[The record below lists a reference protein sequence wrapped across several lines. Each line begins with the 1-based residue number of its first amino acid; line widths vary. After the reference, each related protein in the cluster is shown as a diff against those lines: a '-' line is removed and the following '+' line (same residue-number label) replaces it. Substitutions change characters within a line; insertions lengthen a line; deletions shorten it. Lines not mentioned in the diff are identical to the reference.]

1 MSVVNIPDI
10 AYNKLDIEVTDA
22 IATGNHKKNETWDDV
37 VCRTFLVRNGFTAPQ
52 RQKLKWG
59 DFKRTLKVNAHAVVV
74 IAEAKAVKFL
84 KTVQEV
90 TKFEVKQQC

>member
-10 AYNKLDIEVTDA
+10 AYNELAIEVTDA

-37 VCRTFLVRNGFTAPQ
+37 VCKTFLERNGFTAPQ

-59 DFKRTLKVNAHAVVV
+59 DFKKIFKVNAQAVVV
-74 IAEAKAVKFL
+74 TAEAKAVNFL
-84 KTVQEV
+84 KIVREV